1 MSYVIVQ
8 FSEPREVFIDDR
20 SQGDNL
26 AASGRPRALFVG
38 AGVHTFR
45 LGGQANVVPPTQT
58 HDVPDRPILN
68 PFRVVFAKIP

>member
-8 FSEPREVFIDDR
+8 FSEPREVFIDDQ

-38 AGVHTFR
+38 AGCTPSGWAAR
-45 LGGQANVVPPTQT
+45 PTWS
-58 HDVPDRPILN
+58 RPRRRTTCPIG
-68 PFRVVFAKIP
+68 PSSTRSESSS